1 MPHPKALII
10 GASIAGPATAYWL
23 ARAGYHITIIERHP
37 SLRPGGQAVDI
48 RTAGVS
54 VMRKI
59 PGMEA
64 LVRAKSTQEQG
75 VSLVRDNGTPYGVIR
90 ATGNP
95 DRQSLVSEYEIF
107 RGDLSNVLYGLTREE
122 ECIQYVFGET
132 VVSLSHESDLNGPIT
147 ATFANGK
154 ETETYDLVVACDG
167 ATSRTRGMGMN
178 CGSRKYVH
186 ATNFWAAYFS
196 IQRNM
201 LRESRIGQGFN
212 ASGGRMIT
220 IGSDPVDVGITRVM
234 MMCVRPRGEGDATL
248 SFREAAG
255 KGSAAL
261 KKYVAQCYGDVGW
274 KTSQILRD
282 MMDSE
287 DFYASEIVQV
297 KLPRLSKGQFVLVG
311 DAGYAVGVTGG
322 GTSLALTGAYMLA
335 GELGKHGDDISAGLA
350 GYEQQM
356 RPLITEMQKMPPL
369 VGTIM
374 APQTAW
380 GIWVRNQ
387 LFALVAWTGVA
398 EWGQKYLGA
407 AFASSDAFPLPEYKW
422 VRRRGQSKLT

>member
-1 MPHPKALII
+1 MSSPKALVI
-10 GASIAGPATAYWL
+10 GASVAGPATAYWL
-23 ARAGYHITIIERHP
+23 ARAGYHTTIIERHP
-37 SLRPGGQAVDI
+37 SLRSGGQAVDI

-54 VMRKI
+54 VMRRM
-59 PGMEA
+59 GNMEN
-64 LVRAKSTQEQG
+64 LVRAKSTQEEG
-75 VSLVRDNGTPYGVIR
+75 VCLVRDNGAPYGVIR

-107 RGDLSNVLYGLTREE
+107 RGDLSNVLYDLTKEE
-122 ECIQYVFGET
+122 DCIRYVFGET
-132 VVSLSHESDLNGPIT
+132 VVSLSHESDPNGPIT

-154 ETETYDLVVACDG
+154 EMETYDLVVACDG
-167 ATSRTRGMGMN
+167 ATSRTRGMGLN
-178 CGSRKYVH
+178 CGSREYVH

-196 IQRNM
+196 INRNM
-201 LRESRIGQGFN
+201 LQESRIGQGFN
-212 ASGGRMIT
+212 APGGRIIT
-220 IGSDPVDVGITRVM
+220 IGSDPEDVGITRVM
-234 MMCVRPRGEGDATL
+234 MMCVRPRGEKDATL
-248 SFREAAG
+248 AFREAAKQG
-255 KGSAAL
+255 IDAL
-261 KKYVAQCYGDVGW
+261 KKYVAQCYADVGW

-282 MMDSE
+282 MVDSE

-297 KLPRLSKGQFVLVG
+297 KLPRLSKGRFVLVG
-311 DAGYAVGVTGG
+311 DAGYAVGATGG

-335 GELGKHGDDISAGLA
+335 GEMGEHGENIAAGLE
-350 GYEQQM
+350 GYEERM

-369 VGTIM
+369 LGTIM

-380 GIWVRNQ
+380 GIWIRNH

-422 VRRRGQSKLT
+422 LR